1 MKKSISI
8 FLSLLLGVT
17 CMTGCG
23 KDPAKEAARIAA
35 EQEATHLIELNQND
49 YRGGITRIEE
59 IRTSINNLMMSY
71 KEKNDAV
78 VSERGTDYWNSEDF
92 MYFTN
97 NLISDKAYLYTDVFN
112 ETETTWEDA
121 EALTKDTMIAS
132 GEVNEEGII
141 IERLEENV
149 YRLKYTQNHATEPYL
164 ERERQ
169 VVDRD
174 ISCTFDANHD
184 WVSAVMKSK
193 PRDSDT
199 KEYTDGLMEYARIGN
214 TFVIQTQNERLLI
227 TFSEPRKEII
237 ETTTKD
243 KDGNE
248 TVTTEEVAVDT
259 GNYFADR
266 DIVSLYYSRLNG
278 KVLPYY
284 VLAQE
289 TDWEDGLWGESYGIV
304 DDLTSPDGE
313 IAYQYNAN
321 KDSIF
326 TNLEAANNKDW
337 VFRDGYAYY
346 DQTVVYEN
354 GNLEIKDYNKLN
366 NMFEVFTYYADG
378 ATDFY
383 SEKAP
388 DEFSPYNDIDL
399 TALRGRTTHA
409 TLVLSGVEN
418 DIKLTSRHNADFLFG
433 DLIHGNKINNELL
446 GVDGA
451 AWHGHIVYETTD
463 VNDYGSDYSGN
474 YEIYGNMLE
483 QTNFNLKPSA
493 TNQYTTPTYKMDY
506 GDIFQSAECRTS
518 NDITFTRLGESRDNP
533 AISLKNVAENDT
545 FTITFEP
552 TSDELRDALNFR
564 TFTLTAKVYQN
575 SEVYVTMKDGKIY
588 IDSSGTMSN
597 VDVTYNG
604 QMPHLE
610 THEEEYEDEDGKPA
624 TREVSETVYENVT
637 LTENYID
644 VKSLVFDFND
654 IFSIHEEE
662 AEEVDEEPTPT
673 TRK

>member
-17 CMTGCG
+17 CLTGCG

-121 EALTKDTMIAS
+121 EALTKDTMISS

-248 TVTTEEVAVDT
+248 TVTTEEVVVDT

-326 TNLEAANNKDW
+326 ANLEAANNKDW

-463 VNDYGSDYSGN
+463 VNDYGSDFSGN

-493 TNQYTTPTYKMDY
+493 INQYTTPTYKMDF

-637 LTENYID
+637 LNENYID

-662 AEEVDEEPTPT
+662 AEEVDEEPAPT

>member
-248 TVTTEEVAVDT
+248 TVTTEEVVVDT

-326 TNLEAANNKDW
+326 ANLEAANNKDW

-610 THEEEYEDEDGKPA
+610 THEEEYEDENGKPA

-662 AEEVDEEPTPT
+662 AEEVAEEPTPT